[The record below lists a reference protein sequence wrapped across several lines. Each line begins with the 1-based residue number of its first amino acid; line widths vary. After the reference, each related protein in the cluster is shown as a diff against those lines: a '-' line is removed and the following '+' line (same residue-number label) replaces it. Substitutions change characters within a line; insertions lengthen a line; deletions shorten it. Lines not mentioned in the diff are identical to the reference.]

1 MISTPPWPTATH
13 ESLLGFLLGNVDAVH
28 MVETLARSSHIY
40 DDLIDQDKPVAA
52 DGVHELVWRLL
63 VELPLNPFYR
73 QHQDAIR
80 PVLITAI
87 LNWQAATDIERDGI
101 EEELHVS
108 HALRYALADVL
119 LLAMT
124 IVGGRAHAM
133 AHARAARLSVQADTW
148 ANYRSEHFQEESQH
162 AQPHLD

>member
-1 MISTPPWPTATH
+1 MNNTPPWPTCTQ
-13 ESLLGFLLGNVDAVH
+13 EMLLTLLCGNLDAVH
-28 MVETLARSSHIY
+28 MMQALSRCSHIY
-40 DDLIDQDKPVAA
+40 DDLIDGDKPVPTDA
-52 DGVHELVWRLL
+52 VHELVWRLL
-63 VELPLNPFYR
+63 VELPVNPFYR

-87 LNWQAATDIERDGI
+87 LNWQAANDIERDGS
-101 EEELHVS
+101 EEELHIS

-119 LLAMT
+119 LIAMT

-133 AHARAARLSVQADTW
+133 AHARAARLSVQNDTW
-148 ANYRSEHFQEESQH
+148 SHYRSEHAQEENQH